1 MVDPGNPNLLLF
13 FFLKKKQCYF
23 GKKKKKTMG
32 FPTNPAQARSW
43 VTRLTCRS
51 YTGSCNYGKKT
62 FMVLDNMVLKICET
76 AVQKPCI

>member
-23 GKKKKKTMG
+23 GKKKKTMG

>member
-13 FFLKKKQCYF
+13 KKKKKKQCYF